1 MFIVANLEISPEKIL
16 RHLTLFKK
24 PVAVLDVVGG
34 WELSSRIANND
45 NIQLFTATTSV
56 TPPSEV
62 GRFLLS
68 LGHTSVAFISPFHK
82 AHWSRCRFDG
92 IKQTFDDAGFPGN
105 VFPFVYD
112 HYSYQWNY
120 LQEEQADVNDIKTLI
135 ADYNKGQSPIDSEIF
150 RKFANIRY
158 AISRYLTEWNCATG
172 EIYHRMLPL
181 FERALSNK
189 TITAWVMANDYA
201 AMLAVDFL
209 REKKVRIPENLSIIS
224 FDNTPGA
231 VEYQLTSYDFNHSG
245 IISMMLN
252 YLIRPSIIPQ
262 AQRDKTIGIEGTI
275 IERRSTARNLR
286 KKEAVPIKNPEVRIQ
301 KSE

>member
-1 MFIVANLEISPEKIL
+1 
-16 RHLTLFKK
+16 
-24 PVAVLDVVGG
+24 
-34 WELSSRIANND
+34 
-45 NIQLFTATTSV
+45 
-56 TPPSEV
+56 
-62 GRFLLS
+62 
-68 LGHTSVAFISPFHK
+68 
-82 AHWSRCRFDG
+82 
-92 IKQTFDDAGFPGN
+92 
-105 VFPFVYD
+105 
-112 HYSYQWNY
+112 
-120 LQEEQADVNDIKTLI
+120 
-135 ADYNKGQSPIDSEIF
+135 
-150 RKFANIRY
+150 
-158 AISRYLTEWNCATG
+158 
-172 EIYHRMLPL
+172 MLPL